1 MERKTRVNAEAG
13 KHDLVITR
21 EFDLPLQLLFEAYV
35 EPEIVEQWM
44 ETKVLKLDNRKHGSY
59 QFETTDPRGHKH
71 GFNGTIHDFV
81 PNEKITRTFEM
92 ENSTFPVQLEF
103 FEFEKL
109 SDDTSR
115 LNMHLIFRSAAD
127 RDEMLKLP
135 FAKGINMAHDRL
147 QDVAGKLR

>member
-1 MERKTRVNAEAG
+1 
-13 KHDLVITR
+13 
-21 EFDLPLQLLFEAYV
+21 
-35 EPEIVEQWM
+35 
-44 ETKVLKLDNRKHGSY
+44 
-59 QFETTDPRGHKH
+59 
-71 GFNGTIHDFV
+71 
-81 PNEKITRTFEM
+81 M

-135 FAKGINMAHDRL
+135 FVKGINMAHDRL